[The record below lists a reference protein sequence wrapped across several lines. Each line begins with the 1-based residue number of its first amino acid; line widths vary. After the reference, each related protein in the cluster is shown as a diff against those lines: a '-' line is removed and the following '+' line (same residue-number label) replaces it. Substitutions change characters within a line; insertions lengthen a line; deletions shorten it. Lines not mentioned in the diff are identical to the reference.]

1 MQDAMTQIL
10 LIGSELPL
18 LEGLAQTFASMG
30 FKPMVA
36 ASLHEGRDLAT
47 AQAPLVAI
55 VSREIASQAPAET
68 LGIPVARG
76 GALVLYR
83 STGTPLVTFP
93 ASVQRAVMA
102 DLALPLERN
111 RRVALVQHVDQ
122 RAKVTGRSGA
132 DDPAQAP
139 IRS

>member
-30 FKPMVA
+30 FKPSVA
-36 ASLHEGRDLAT
+36 STLAEGRELAT
-47 AQAPLVAI
+47 SQAPLVAI
-55 VSREIASQAPAET
+55 VSREVASQASSET
-68 LGIPVARG
+68 LGIPLARG

-83 STGTPLVTFP
+83 SAGTPLVTFS
-93 ASVQRAVMA
+93 ASLQRAVLA

-111 RRVALVQHVDQ
+111 RLVALVQHVDQ
-122 RAKVTGRSGA
+122 RAKITGRSGA
-132 DDPAQAP
+132 DDPAPAP
-139 IRS
+139 TP